1 MVVDRVSLLVS
12 FSCDRSSH
20 DVLGRCIYDATCKN
34 HESVCVRACVCV
46 WVCDKER
53 NENDA
58 LLGDK
63 KQTGKRDGRKRLIS
77 PRTASG
83 YRGAKNIGHLKLYQ
97 KAAIQKLIEISRK

>member
-46 WVCDKER
+46 CGCVIRSEMKTILCWAIK
-53 NENDA
+53 N
-58 LLGDK
+58 
-63 KQTGKRDGRKRLIS
+63 KRANAMGEK
-77 PRTASG
+77 G
-83 YRGAKNIGHLKLYQ
+83 
-97 KAAIQKLIEISRK
+97 